1 MLGVRLEAELE
12 QRLSVLSEKTRRS
25 KSFLAKEALREYMD
39 RLEAQEL
46 RKQETLERW
55 ETYQQT
61 EEYISHDDMVDYL
74 ESWGSDSEKACP
86 GIK

>member
-86 GIK
+86 STR